1 MLRKKNIDGK
11 TIWEKE
17 ENLIYEPEILLKSL
31 DSMEFSVMEAYKTEL
46 SDGIYLYT
54 GLPMNLSK
62 KARELAMTYA
72 ENSSKGRVPLGG
84 YSGEE
89 GLLFVITC
97 ALSDFIKSHRIKNK
111 IIKVKSNNSI
121 EDRLVQEVFGD
132 DYVW

>member
-1 MLRKKNIDGK
+1 MIRKKNIGGK
-11 TIWEKE
+11 TVWEKE
-17 ENLIYEPEILLKSL
+17 EKYIYEPEILLKSL
-31 DSMEFSVMEAYKTEL
+31 DFVEFSVREAYKTEL
-46 SDGIYLYT
+46 SEGIYLYT

-84 YSGEE
+84 YSGEGE
-89 GLLFVITC
+89 LLFVITC
-97 ALSDFIKSHRIKNK
+97 ALSDFIKNHKIKHK
-111 IIKVKSNNSI
+111 ITKVKSNNSI